1 MNGWYFLSTGPNIWD
16 QISCFGTETD
26 LPVASENDMWKGGD
40 KMKASLLSLFFGNS
54 HFLKVL
60 RNNLIMLN
68 KVVFSLRE
76 DVQAEVHTTVV
87 QVLHCGYIQIRI
99 LLC

>member
-1 MNGWYFLSTGPNIWD
+1 MLSTGRNIWD
-16 QISCFGTETD
+16 QISSFGTETD
-26 LPVASENDMWKGGD
+26 LPVASENDMWKGD
-40 KMKASLLSLFFGNS
+40 AKMKASLLFLIFENS

-60 RNNLIMLN
+60 RNNQIMLN
-68 KVVFSLRE
+68 KVAFSLRE
-76 DVQAEVHTTVV
+76 GVQAEVHTTIA